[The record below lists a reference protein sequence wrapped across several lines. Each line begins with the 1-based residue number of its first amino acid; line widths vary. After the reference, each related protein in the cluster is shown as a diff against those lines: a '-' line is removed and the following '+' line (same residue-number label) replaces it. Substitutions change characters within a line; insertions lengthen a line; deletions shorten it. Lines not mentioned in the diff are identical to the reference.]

1 MTLTYLQLKKILPEL
16 NEEIITPD
24 RIFEIFQEKEIDFH
38 ELPLEGDGCFVTE
51 EGKDYVFLRS
61 AMRHLLFYKTLLY
74 ESVHALVHHP
84 APFLLWRHNLEA
96 EVLSLIGMMPLSDLP
111 RLNRIKNQLDD
122 ENYDLLMRRNK
133 ANEIWSL

>member
-24 RIFEIFQEKEIDFH
+24 RIFEVFQEKKIDFH
-38 ELPLEGDGCFVTE
+38 ELPLEGDGCYVTE

-61 AMRHLLFYKTLLY
+61 AMRQLLFYKTLLY
-74 ESVHALVHHP
+74 ESVHALVHYP

-111 RLNRIKNQLDD
+111 RLNRIKNQLDE